1 MTNKLK
7 EYFPMIRTRKEILTY
22 IEERQELQE
31 IFESWSE
38 ERQEEF
44 LDFCCGVR
52 GVKILYDSFFK
63 EIFNPELHPERL
75 EAFLGLILGTE
86 VKIKQVLPNDS
97 VRLAD
102 ESTLLITDIVV
113 EFEDGVLA
121 NIEVQKIGYNFP
133 GQRVACYSADLLL
146 RQYKR
151 VKAKKKKFTYRDM
164 KKVYTI
170 VLFEKSTEE
179 FHKYQ
184 DFYVHH
190 SRHVFDSGLKLETLQ
205 EYVLIALDIFK
216 EVVHNKGIKNELD
229 AWLTFISCDE
239 PERMTEL
246 METYPQFKAMYQDIY
261 DMCLNVEGVMEMFS
275 KELRELD
282 KNTVQYMIEEQEKE
296 LERRKEEIDEKK
308 REVEQKA
315 QENERLKRE
324 VTELKE
330 RMQVLMEQLE
340 REKIG

>member
-1 MTNKLK
+1 
-7 EYFPMIRTRKEILTY
+7 
-22 IEERQELQE
+22 
-31 IFESWSE
+31 
-38 ERQEEF
+38 
-44 LDFCCGVR
+44 
-52 GVKILYDSFFK
+52 
-63 EIFNPELHPERL
+63 
-75 EAFLGLILGTE
+75 
-86 VKIKQVLPNDS
+86 
-97 VRLAD
+97 
-102 ESTLLITDIVV
+102 
-113 EFEDGVLA
+113 
-121 NIEVQKIGYNFP
+121 
-133 GQRVACYSADLLL
+133 
-146 RQYKR
+146 
-151 VKAKKKKFTYRDM
+151 M

-184 DFYVHH
+184 NFYVHH

-246 METYPQFKAMYQDIY
+246 MEKYPQFKAMYQDIY

-296 LERRKEEIDEKK
+296 LERKT
-308 REVEQKA
+308 
-315 QENERLKRE
+315 QENERLKKE

-330 RMQVLMEQLE
+330 RMEVLMEQLE
-340 REKIG
+340 RGKM